1 MTKHDINFRSDGE
14 VSVEISGCDSAACL
28 TIRSQRQC
36 LQISLT
42 EAQWDVLQ
50 SSFQTLPV
58 ADTPSRKT
66 PTRKK
71 ATRKKATRK
80 TTPRKKEAKKKK

>member
-71 ATRKKATRK
+71 ATRK